1 MSSLQLPGV
10 APSKDIRHFF
20 PTLDAEQLAAKRRKD
35 ALQEQLDAAADVEGS
50 AARAAAAAARK
61 KPVGRPRKE
70 QELQAC
76 DDADGTAA
84 APGAGAAG
92 AAVAGRRGPYTDW
105 FPPGLFDPI
114 LEQVR
119 AEPRP
124 RVCDASR
131 GLLLPSSLSCVWSR
145 SEAAAPA
152 ALLLLDLWCHH
163 RSAEFRTWVEVNY
176 PWIKLV
182 YIPGGCTGKVQPADV
197 GLNRPVKVS

>member
-145 SEAAAPA
+145 CP
-152 ALLLLDLWCHH
+152 
-163 RSAEFRTWVEVNY
+163 
-176 PWIKLV
+176 
-182 YIPGGCTGKVQPADV
+182 CTGTIRRRWWFCGARHATAGSTRAPCGGGTSRVASQ
-197 GLNRPVKVS
+197 S